1 MKTNQINSN
10 REISVFGERWLNQS
24 THRKTSQSGVEK
36 QQTDNENLERNIQ
49 TNQQWNP
56 MVCHAPVTVAKMH
69 HSQYLKKLMLILQ
82 SNPFENK
89 QHQNT
94 ADLGVS

>member
-1 MKTNQINSN
+1 MHQ
-10 REISVFGERWLNQS
+10 L
-24 THRKTSQSGVEK
+24 
-36 QQTDNENLERNIQ
+36 
-49 TNQQWNP
+49 
-56 MVCHAPVTVAKMH
+56 AKMH